1 MPSPARRAGWVRVYR
16 DGAWSACADADRLEQ
31 RRFETVERCPHGEIG
46 AQSARL
52 EAAFEKP
59 VAAFAAKLK
68 GEQFASGDDLALH
81 AADLDDAVDPADP
94 VAHALDLHDDVDR
107 AGDLGAYR
115 PQWQIDAGHQHHVL
129 EPSDRIARRV
139 GMDRR

>member
-59 VAAFAAKLK
+59 VA
-68 GEQFASGDDLALH
+68 GGDDLALH
-81 AADLDDAVDPADP
+81 AADLDDAVDPAGDGP
-94 VAHALDLHDDVDR
+94 PALDLHDDVDR
-107 AGDLGAYR
+107 ARDLGADR
-115 PQWQIDAGHQHHVL
+115 PQWQ
-129 EPSDRIARRV
+129 
-139 GMDRR
+139 